1 MYVALKMG
9 YVTSPVLLPINQGV
23 TQQLTQ
29 SVTTMAHVCMY
40 IIHESYFWPNLFK
53 SIFSYPLLINY
64 DISDQQDKKS
74 SESTQ
79 PNYLP

>member
-1 MYVALKMG
+1 MYVALKIG

-40 IIHESYFWPNLFK
+40 IIHESYLGQIYLNPYY
-53 SIFSYPLLINY
+53 SIEAI
-64 DISDQQDKKS
+64 
-74 SESTQ
+74 
-79 PNYLP
+79 